1 MTATAGRPESEPR
14 IIAGSG
20 GGFEWP
26 VIQHELTAADGA
38 AMAFLRVWLAA
49 NPAPIARASSDG
61 LFEQVRPV
69 NIRKENDP

>member
-1 MTATAGRPESEPR
+1 MT
-14 IIAGSG
+14 
-20 GGFEWP
+20 
-26 VIQHELTAADGA
+26 VILDELTAADGA
-38 AMAFLRVWLAA
+38 AMSCCRVWLAA